1 MTLPIWKITNLINY
15 PYGVM
20 TTGKNW
26 SLIGCG
32 HSFTCQEI
40 WQE

>member
-15 PYGVM
+15 PYDVM
-20 TTGKNW
+20 TIGKNW

-32 HSFTCQEI
+32 YSFACQKFQ
-40 WQE
+40 QE